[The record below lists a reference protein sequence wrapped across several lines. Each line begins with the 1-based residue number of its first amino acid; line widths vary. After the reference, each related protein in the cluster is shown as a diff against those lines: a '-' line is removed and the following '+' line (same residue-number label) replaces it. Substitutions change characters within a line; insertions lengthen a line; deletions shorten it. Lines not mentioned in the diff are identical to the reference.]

1 MTNAPLDLLVL
12 AKPPKPISE
21 MTEAELHEF
30 SDRLFD
36 LVAARFGDTQSRS
49 SES

>member
-1 MTNAPLDLLVL
+1 MTDAPLDLLVFVE
-12 AKPPKPISE
+12 PPKPIAV

-30 SDRLFD
+30 SDRPFD
-36 LVAARFGDTQSRS
+36 LIAARFEDIQSRS